1 VCSEEISEDT
11 MYLGTSKHLEISSS
25 SQDID
30 FGVHADKTTADVEQ
44 MEATCLLKFIIKHLL
59 RSRPWFK
66 IEA

>member
-30 FGVHADKTTADVEQ
+30 FGVHADKTTADTNGGN
-44 MEATCLLKFIIKHLL
+44 M
-59 RSRPWFK
+59 S
-66 IEA
+66 IEVHHQALAS